1 MGFFDD
7 LKVLGS
13 DLLAKGSV
21 IAKDA
26 AQKAQDAADLAKI
39 KVDIAARE
47 KEIKDIY
54 MKIGKAYYE
63 ANKDEAGEF
72 AEDIAEITAKLT
84 SISEL
89 NDKYNMYKEAM
100 SASKEDSAEEV
111 AEDDAIEIIPLD
123 VEESVEE
130 KLENAGE

>member
-1 MGFFDD
+1 
-7 LKVLGS
+7 
-13 DLLAKGSV
+13 
-21 IAKDA
+21 
-26 AQKAQDAADLAKI
+26 
-39 KVDIAARE
+39 
-47 KEIKDIY
+47 